1 MRTYHGALTY
11 KRRNSNEKRFI
22 FNAVISN
29 DNYIN
34 FCDSD
39 NGRKRMRILFCLY
52 PVQLTM
58 CVLPTAKITT
68 QKMN

>member
-1 MRTYHGALTY
+1 MRAYHGALTY

-22 FNAVISN
+22 FNAVNSN

-39 NGRKRMRILFCLY
+39 NG
-52 PVQLTM
+52 
-58 CVLPTAKITT
+58 ASG
-68 QKMN
+68 